1 MRWVG
6 LSKLPLA
13 FLFVA
18 ALVVLGSAFVN
29 AVPPEVCGPNGYYD
43 SSIQDCRFYNEPH
56 TPVYCDGPQSKYHS
70 TCVNGDYYDY
80 NSYSY
85 QWSGYIRGQPYNGQI
100 CDASISYSDYRC
112 QGSSGG
118 YNYGS
123 GSNGGSG
130 GSYNYGGGSNG
141 YYYDYG
147 NGNGYNNYGGY
158 CGNGYCEYGES
169 AYSCPMDCY
178 NPFGGHYYSSCN
190 LYSYPTT
197 VNAGSYSDIQVAYYD
212 LFYEP
217 GLIPVSCGNG
227 YTAYAYNA
235 YGTTGTAYARCYFP
249 YAGTFY
255 QTAYAGGIGCTP
267 SYVSAVGGGG
277 SGGSGG
283 GSGGSGGQS
292 QCSVST
298 NPAQIQGSSGVS
310 AITVYYSGVNP
321 SSASISCGDEGATVK
336 NTGCSG
342 GTCVAQCVYNPS
354 QTPYYATVDANLHV
368 NGQNVRCSS
377 GFVSINGNGGSGGSG
392 GSNGQSCAV
401 ILNPSSLTYNGSTNV
416 KVIYQNFNSNVNSAE
431 VICGNGQQFN
441 VQCQNNKNGECN
453 VDSCN
458 YETPNHFPKSFPV
471 TAVVNGQQC
480 SSSSLLIFGNNPTP
494 TPTPTPEYGG
504 IVLTVKNDANAPIQ
518 AAFAVLYYQGQAVL
532 TGHTNNAGVTSFSGL
547 PVASYSL
554 TVSKTGFETQTT
566 GVDVLANQ
574 NTQVDMVLQRVTTS
588 KSCTVSLN
596 PSTVRPGQQSSVSIA
611 YVGFNSPA
619 SAQVSCAGQQQQ
631 ASCTG
636 NNQGT
641 CSTQCVFGAEQAYPQ
656 TKSVTASIDGTA
668 CNSAQA
674 TLIAPLPTQG
684 TVVTRVTDCE
694 TGMGLQSAG
703 VFVNGSLLYTDSNG
717 IASAVTDPGLQT
729 IDVSKNG
736 YTGAQVSAFVQE
748 GKTTSESVCLNA
760 LGGNSA
766 CNFDAQLIA
775 SPSCPYSE
783 QPQPYQV
790 KLTNR
795 NATDNVSIQVS
806 YSNDALVGLSSVLL
820 APSQQT
826 IVEFNSTLRDLA
838 GSRNAFVSFISSV
851 CTRNIAIQACMSGGL
866 ELEAMQNTIKAV
878 PNQKACFDLL
888 LRNRGLASAGVVIS
902 SSSSD
907 TSINGEFSQK
917 EFTITA
923 QETKPLQFC
932 VTSPTGGL
940 KSFTLTATSEIGTAV
955 DSVSLDIPTSG
966 QYSNGNGGACVRVD
980 ADDTVQNEQVSIT
993 NNGVPGD
1000 YDVELVSLD
1009 SPNEKNP
1016 LQASL
1021 VQGRIYG
1028 FEKGTSRSV
1037 YIALDPFNAK
1047 AGEHRFQLLLKK
1059 DGYVVSQQDLCFDI
1073 DSRRDQ
1079 SVTLNPLSLTIQ
1091 VGKSA
1096 SAFLNVENT
1105 GNQRLTYAVNLPN
1118 VLPTQAY
1125 PATFRLEPGAR
1136 ESVEVQVTAP
1146 LGTALGTY
1154 TVPVRLVASSSESN
1168 SYAVTVYCGN
1178 GQSKTV
1184 DCKGGESTCSVT
1196 CDYPN
1201 SGVYTT
1207 SASIA
1212 GVACASADVRVS
1224 DNQSNSCFLT
1234 VNPNVMQEQNYATV
1248 TVNYRELQKGQQD
1261 NFTIQ
1266 CGNGNVVTAGNCVG
1280 TSGSCSAQ
1288 CYYNDAGSFTVSAAS
1303 LNYSCS
1309 PAGIAIT
1316 SKDRETSCRLSTQT
1330 NIVKGSSDTVT
1341 LSYDV
1346 ADLPTERQELL
1357 STQNLLVNVVS
1368 SSTRFEPVVS
1378 QNIQVTAAS
1387 AVDVFPGTTTLLPV
1401 TIKNNDAFT
1410 LNTVIVYMTNLPTG
1424 VTAQQV
1430 PAFSLSPGQQ
1440 VTRNIVITAVPD
1452 APLATVTSH
1461 LRVESGSFVAPDKQV
1476 AVNVRSP
1483 TPQELL
1489 VSNGAP
1495 SFSFAS
1501 QGNHTEITM
1510 QMQVTNNENQATTLF
1525 ASAALPQG
1533 WSFGFAPVTLAPGET
1548 QTLTFK
1554 MATDSYEDKD
1564 FDMFLRLQSGP
1575 KAKTIPIRVPSKSSA
1590 SGILGFFTAGTSG
1603 ILLLLLLIG
1612 IALAAYL
1619 FYASRELEQKIEV
1632 EEEKTDTAYKRKE
1645 STTRKE

>member
-1 MRWVG
+1 M
-6 LSKLPLA
+6 
-13 FLFVA
+13 
-18 ALVVLGSAFVN
+18 VLGAAFVN

-43 SSIQDCRFYNEPH
+43 SSIQDCRFNYEPN
-56 TPVYCDGPQSKYHS
+56 TPVYCDGAQSKYHS

-85 QWSGYIRGQPYNGQI
+85 QWSGYIRGQPYTGQI
-100 CDASISYSDYRC
+100 CDAAISYADARC
-112 QGSSGG
+112 QGNSGG
-118 YNYGS
+118 YNYGG

-130 GSYNYGGGSNG
+130 GSY
-141 YYYDYG
+141 YYNYG

-158 CGNGYCEYGES
+158 CGNGYCEYNEN
-169 AYSCPMDCY
+169 AYNCPMDCY
-178 NPFGGHYYSSCN
+178 NPFGGHYYSSCS

-197 VNAGSYSDIQVAYYD
+197 VNAGSYSDIQVSYNS

-227 YTAYAYNA
+227 YSAYAYNA
-235 YGTTGTAYARCYFP
+235 YGTTGVAYARCYFP

-267 SYVSAVGGGG
+267 SYVSAVNNGGG
-277 SGGSGG
+277 SGGNGG
-283 GSGGSGGQS
+283 GNGGNA

-298 NPAQIQGSSGVS
+298 NPSQIQGSSGVS
-310 AITVYYSGVNP
+310 AISVSYSGLNP
-321 SSASISCGDEGATVK
+321 SGASISCGDEAATVK
-336 NTGCSG
+336 NVGCSG
-342 GTCVAQCVYNPS
+342 GTCVAQCIYNPS

-377 GFVSINGNGGSGGSG
+377 GFVSINGNGNSPQ
-392 GSNGQSCAV
+392 GQSCAV
-401 ILNPSSLTYNGSTNV
+401 ILNPSSLTYNGSSNV

-431 VICGNGQQFN
+431 IVCGNGQQFN

-453 VDSCN
+453 VDACN
-458 YETPNHFPKSFPV
+458 YQTPDHFPKSYPV

-480 SSSSLLIFGNNPTP
+480 SSSSLIIFGNNPTP

-518 AAFAVLYYQGQAVL
+518 DAFAVLYYQGQAVL
-532 TGHTNNAGVTSFSGL
+532 TGHTNAAGVASFSSL

-574 NTQVDMVLQRVTTS
+574 NTQVDMVLQHVSTS
-588 KSCTVSLN
+588 KTCIVSLN

-611 YVGFNSPA
+611 YSGFNSPA
-619 SAQVSCAGQQQQ
+619 NAQVSCAGQQQQ

-636 NNQGT
+636 SSQGSCT
-641 CSTQCVFGAEQAYPQ
+641 TQCVFGAEQSYPQ
-656 TKSVTASIDGTA
+656 TKTVTASIDGTS

-684 TVVTRVTDCE
+684 TVVTRVTDCDS
-694 TGMGLQSAG
+694 GIALQSAG
-703 VFVNGSLLYTDSNG
+703 VFVNGTLLYTDSNG

-736 YTGAQVSAFVQE
+736 YSEAQVSAFVDA
-748 GKTTSESVCLNA
+748 GKTTSKSVCLNA
-760 LGGNSA
+760 LGGNAA

-795 NATDNVSIQVS
+795 NATDNVSIQIS
-806 YSNDALVGLSSVLL
+806 YPNDALVGPSNVLL
-820 APSQQT
+820 APAQQT
-826 IVEFNSTLRDLA
+826 IVSFNSTVHDLA
-838 GSRNAFVSFISSV
+838 GSRNAVLSFISSL

-866 ELEAMQNTIKAV
+866 QLNAMQNTIKAV
-878 PNQKACFDLL
+878 PNQKACFDLI
-888 LRNRGLASAGVVIS
+888 LRNRGLASAGVAMS

-940 KSFTLTATSEIGTAV
+940 KSFTLTATSELGSAV

-966 QYSNGNGGACVRVD
+966 QYSTGNGGACVRVD
-980 ADDTVQNEQVSIT
+980 AGDTVQNEQVSIT

-1009 SPNEKNP
+1009 ASNEKNP
-1016 LQASL
+1016 LEASL

-1028 FEKGTSRSV
+1028 FEQGTSRSIF
-1037 YIALDPFNAK
+1037 IALDPFNAK

-1059 DGYVVSQQDLCFDI
+1059 DGYVVSQQALCFDI

-1118 VLPTQAY
+1118 VLPTQSY
-1125 PATFRLEPGAR
+1125 PSTFRLEPGER

-1184 DCKGGESTCSVT
+1184 DCKGGDNSCSVT

-1201 SGVYTT
+1201 NGVYTT

-1212 GVACASADVRVS
+1212 GVTCASADVRVS
-1224 DNQSNSCFLT
+1224 DNQSNSCFIT

-1248 TVNYRELQKGQQD
+1248 TVNYRDLQQGQQN
-1261 NFTIQ
+1261 NFTVQ
-1266 CGNGNVVTAGNCVG
+1266 CGNGNIATASNCVG

-1288 CYYNDAGSFTVSAAS
+1288 CYYNDVGSFTVSAAS

-1316 SKDRETSCRLSTQT
+1316 RKNRETACRLSTQT

-1357 STQNLLVNVVS
+1357 SSQNLLVNVVS
-1368 SSTRFEPVVS
+1368 SSTKFEPVVS
-1378 QNIQVTAAS
+1378 QNIEVTAPS
-1387 AVDVFPGTTTLLPV
+1387 AADVFPGTTTLLPV
-1401 TIKNNDAFT
+1401 TIKNNDAYT
-1410 LNTVIVYMTNLPTG
+1410 LNTVLVYMTNLPTG
-1424 VTAQQV
+1424 VTSQQI
-1430 PAFSLSPGQQ
+1430 PAFSLAPGQQ
-1440 VTRNIVITAVPD
+1440 VTRNIVLTAAPD
-1452 APLATVTSH
+1452 APLGAVTSH

-1489 VSNGAP
+1489 VSNGEP
-1495 SFSFAS
+1495 SFSFSS

-1510 QMQVTNNENQATTLF
+1510 QMQVTNNENQANTLYAT
-1525 ASAALPQG
+1525 ASLPQG
-1533 WSFGFAPVTLAPGET
+1533 WSFGFAPVTLGPGET
-1548 QTLTFK
+1548 QTLSFK
-1554 MATDSYEDKD
+1554 MATDAYEDKD
-1564 FDMFLRLQSGP
+1564 FDMILRVQSGA

-1590 SGILGFFTAGTSG
+1590 SGIIGFFTASTSG
-1603 ILLLLLLIG
+1603 ILLLLLVIG

-1619 FYASRELEQKIEV
+1619 FYASRELQGKIN
-1632 EEEKTDTAYKRKE
+1632 EEETQKQKKL
-1645 STTRKE
+1645 K